1 MNALKQ
7 ASHYS
12 TFNDSLTEMKI
23 FKGQFF
29 TCKIFTWHSF
39 TRYFFTRYFFTQYLG
54 RRWPLARGGSNR
66 KPKHRRTHEFPFYWS
81 LLLCLLLLIN
91 SVMAGPKS
99 LVPTKLNSA
108 FVDADQSINLIIVDR
123 RLEQVE
129 QILSGVRG
137 ELHLLIL
144 EEDVDP
150 FEQINRALYDEPLY
164 SNVTIVAK
172 ASSSAIYL
180 GGRWIDKNYLLEHQS
195 SLSLFAEQFS
205 DNSELTLY
213 TTNLI
218 TSHYGQEFIGV
229 LANLTQLNVDII
241 HIKGAQEDPLWVKRT
256 RFSF

>member
-23 FKGQFF
+23 CKGQFF
-29 TCKIFTWHSF
+29 ICKI
-39 TRYFFTRYFFTQYLG
+39 FTRYFFTQYLG
-54 RRWPLARGGSNR
+54 SRWPLTRGGSKKKR
-66 KPKHRRTHEFPFYWS
+66 KHRRTHEFPFYWL

-99 LVPTKLNSA
+99 LVPTKINSA
-108 FVDADQSINLIIVDR
+108 FVDAEQSINLIIVDR
-123 RLEQVE
+123 RLEQIE
-129 QILSGVRG
+129 RILSGVRG

-144 EEDVDP
+144 EEDAEP

-180 GGRWIDKNYLLEHQS
+180 GGRWVDKNYLLEHQS
-195 SLSLFAEQFS
+195 SLSLFGEQFS

-229 LANLTQLNVDII
+229 LANLTRLNVDIV
-241 HIKGAQEDPLWVKRT
+241 HIKGAQEDPHWVKRT